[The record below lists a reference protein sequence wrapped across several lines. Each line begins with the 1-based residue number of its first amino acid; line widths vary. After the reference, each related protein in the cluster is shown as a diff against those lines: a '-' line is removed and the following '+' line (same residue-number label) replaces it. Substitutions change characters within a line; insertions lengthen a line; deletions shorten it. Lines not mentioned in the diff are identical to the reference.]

1 MELGFVVAERV
12 LYVPSAGFCL
22 LIAMVVQHMLGESG
36 TVEPESTEAS
46 LKGGKSGAKK
56 GESEKSVSE
65 AASSTRTMPT
75 IGRLAVV
82 VILYDDGRLRRT
94 MHSCTTC
101 LPKKRTVL
109 FAAME
114 CIILPV

>member
-1 MELGFVVAERV
+1 MFAATGLFMELGFVVAERV

-36 TVEPESTEAS
+36 TVESESTEAS
-46 LKGGKSGAKK
+46 SKGGKSGAKK

-65 AASSTRTMPT
+65 ASSSTRTMPT

-82 VILYDDGRLRRT
+82 VMIVVIGLYGARFVVML
-94 MHSCTTC
+94 H
-101 LPKKRTVL
+101 V
-109 FAAME
+109 
-114 CIILPV
+114 